1 MNKKKSYLWIN
12 VAIFA
17 AIFILLPL
25 LFFPQERVP
34 EISYNQFKAELKDGR
49 VQEVKFVQDVIIG
62 VRKAEFGENTPQF
75 QDQTSSPFNF
85 MRTEERISPSRKFKV
100 VLINDPTLVEE
111 LDKQNVEY
119 KRVVNNNW
127 FENNF
132 SWIFSL
138 ILIVVLWSFFF
149 KKMGGSGSGGI
160 LSVGKSKAKLY
171 NENDNLKVTFKDVAG
186 IDEVIEEVT
195 EVVEFL
201 KNPKKFQKLGGKIPK
216 GFLLVGPPGTGKTLL
231 AKALAGE
238 AGVPFFSL
246 SGSDFVEMFVG
257 VGASRVRDLFNTAKE
272 KSPCIVF
279 IDEIDAIGRSR
290 ARASVTG
297 GNDEREN
304 TLNQLLVEMDGFNTD
319 KTVLLIGATNRP
331 DVLDPALLRPGRFDR
346 QVGLDRPDLQGRIK
360 IFEVH
365 TNNMPLGES
374 INIKTLAAQTPGF
387 AGAEIA
393 NICNEASLLAARYD
407 KEKVEMIDFQNAIE
421 RVIAG
426 LEKKNKL
433 INPRERKI
441 VAYHETGHAL
451 VGYFLPFSDP
461 VHKVSIIP
469 RGMGALGYTIQ
480 MPLEDRYLLSKEE
493 LLDRICALLGGRAAE
508 DIIFESISTGASDDL
523 NKATDIA
530 KSIVK
535 VYGMSKKLENISLT
549 ESQQNNFLGF
559 GAASRDYSEKTS
571 QIIDEEIQK
580 ILSESYERAKQVL
593 YAHKDKLEELAQ
605 KLLKEEIIE
614 RETLIEILGP
624 NPDKVDTFSE
634 EIKEVKDAK
643 AS

>member
-17 AIFILLPL
+17 AIFVLLPL

-34 EISYNQFKAELKDGR
+34 ELSYNQFKAELKEGR
-49 VQEVKFVQDVIIG
+49 VQEVKFIQDVIIG
-62 VRKAEFGENTPQF
+62 VRKAEFGEETPQF
-75 QDQTSSPFNF
+75 QDANPSPFNF
-85 MRTEERISPSRKFKV
+85 MAQEERINPSRKFKV

-119 KRVVNNNW
+119 KRVINNNW

-149 KKMGGSGSGGI
+149 KKMGGGSSGGI

-201 KNPKKFQKLGGKIPK
+201 RNPKKFQKLGGKIPK

-290 ARASVTG
+290 SRASMQG

-365 TNNMPLGES
+365 TGNMPLDDS
-374 INIKTLAAQTPGF
+374 IDTKTLAAQTPGF

-407 KEKVEMIDFQNAIE
+407 KEIVEMIDFQNAIE

-549 ESQQNNFLGF
+549 ESQQNNFLGY

-571 QIIDEEIQK
+571 QIIDEEILK
-580 ILSESYERAKQVL
+580 IITESYERAKQVL
-593 YAHKDKLEELAQ
+593 YTHKDKLEELAQ

-614 RETLIEILGP
+614 RDTLVEILGP
-624 NPDKVDTFSE
+624 NPNKVDTFSE
-634 EIKEVKDAK
+634 EPKEVKDAK